1 MSEQTGL
8 VIQNLSKSF
17 YIGERQ
23 IEALRDINLTVK
35 EGEFVNII
43 GPSGCGKSTF
53 LRCIADFERPTQG
66 RLTLNGSE
74 INGPGIDR
82 MMVFQSFDQLF
93 PWYTIHKNVIF
104 ALDVAVKFST
114 NKEKEEKAN
123 YYLELV
129 GLKGFE
135 DLYPHQL
142 SGGMKQRV
150 AIARALSVNPKILL
164 MDEPFGSL
172 DAITRTSLQK
182 ELIRIW
188 QATGVTIIF
197 VTHNIEEAIIL
208 GDKILIFQSKPG
220 GIKEVFYNN
229 LVRPRLPDS
238 PDFNKVREK
247 IHSLLDPNKTNKIFE
262 TNKKIRFY
270 KDRSFSS
277 GGYFFDIGSAQESN
291 PQDYK

>member
-1 MSEQTGL
+1 MSEQKGL
-8 VIQNLSKSF
+8 VIKNLSKFF
-17 YIGERQ
+17 YVGDRKIK
-23 IEALRDINLTVK
+23 ALQDINLTVK
-35 EGEFVNII
+35 EGEFINII

-53 LRCIADFERPTQG
+53 LRCIADFESPTQG
-66 RLTLNGSE
+66 KLTLNGSK

-93 PWYTIHKNVIF
+93 PWYTIHKNIIF
-104 ALDVAVKFST
+104 ALDVAAKFSN
-114 NKEKEEKAN
+114 NKEKAEKAN

-129 GLKGFE
+129 GLKGFA

-182 ELIRIW
+182 EIIRIW

-208 GDKILIFQSKPG
+208 GDKILVFQSEPG
-220 GIKEVFYNN
+220 RIKEIFYND
-229 LVRPRLPDS
+229 LIRPRLPDS
-238 PDFNKVREK
+238 PNFNQVREK
-247 IHSLLDPNKTNKIFE
+247 IHSLLDPQKAKKVAE
-262 TNKKIRFY
+262 TNKRIGFQKS
-270 KDRSFSS
+270 RSFSS
-277 GGYFFDIGSAQESN
+277 GGYFFDIASAQETNS
-291 PQDYK
+291 QDHK